1 VLENW
6 AIVEADFQREY
17 QINLICD
24 IKTMNWRRFIVL
36 LTGLSPDSLWHQLNS
51 NDNSEQ
57 IIEDPKMAE
66 RAVNNIWK

>member
-17 QINLICD
+17 QINLIRD

-36 LTGLSPDSLWHQLNS
+36 LSCLSPNSLWHQINC